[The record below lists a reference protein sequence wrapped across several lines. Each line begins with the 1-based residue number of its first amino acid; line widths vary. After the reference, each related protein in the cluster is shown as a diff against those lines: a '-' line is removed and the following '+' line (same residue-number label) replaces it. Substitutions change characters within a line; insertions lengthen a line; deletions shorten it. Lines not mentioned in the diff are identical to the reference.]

1 LLLVTGG
8 SSFIGRAVIRHLT
21 ESGREVRTLLRPSRR
36 SPNLPQG
43 VPIDVALSSLGDL
56 RGLRAAMVGVRG
68 VIHLAAMGSLDE
80 PGRDLGSEVEGTR
93 NLAHAAADAGVD
105 RFIYLSVIGA
115 DRASAYRLL
124 RRKAQSEHYIQESGI
139 PHSILR
145 ISLAYGRG
153 DSFTSGLATLISISP
168 GILFV
173 PGDGDMLLQPLWVDD
188 LATCIHW
195 MVDGGVPVRSL
206 IELGGPEYFS
216 LRQLIEMVS
225 ANTGSSRVLASIRP
239 PYLRAMA
246 ALLERLI
253 PAPPLSI
260 HWLDYLAASRIAPLD
275 TVPRVFGLQ
284 PARMEERLGYLR
296 GVNWGWRFIR
306 RQFQG
311 RNR

>member
-1 LLLVTGG
+1 MLLVTGG
-8 SSFIGRAVIRHLT
+8 SGFIGRAVIRHLT

-43 VPIDVALSSLGDL
+43 VPMHVALSSLGDL

-68 VIHLAAMGSLDE
+68 VIHLAAMGSLDQA
-80 PGRDLGSEVEGTR
+80 GRDLASEVEGTR
-93 NLAHAAADAGVD
+93 NLANAAADAGVD
-105 RFIYLSVIGA
+105 RFIYLSLIGA

-124 RRKAQSEHYIQESGI
+124 RTKAQAEHYIEESGI
-139 PHSILR
+139 PHTILR
-145 ISLAYGRG
+145 VSLAYGPG

-168 GILFV
+168 GVLFV

-188 LATCIHW
+188 LATCINW
-195 MVDGGVPVRSL
+195 MMDGGVPDRPL
-206 IELGGPEYFS
+206 IELGGPEYLS
-216 LRQLIEMVS
+216 LRQMIEMVS
-225 ANTGSSRVLASIRP
+225 ANTGSSRILASIRP
-239 PYLRAMA
+239 PFLRAFGV
-246 ALLERLI
+246 LLDRLL

-260 HWLDYLAASRIAPLD
+260 NWLDYLAANRIAPLD

-284 PARMEERLGYLR
+284 PARMEERLGYLH

-311 RNR
+311 RRG